1 MRIGMVRLHPRSAGW
16 IGTVATKRLPGLHGI
31 AKMAYINKDMS
42 RKEELRDSIRERLRT
57 LPAEDIAWKSYQ
69 LCNSILALPAW
80 REAKIV
86 ALFASLPTEP
96 VVEFLWDHIRA
107 EGKKVC
113 YPKVNGENLNLIL
126 VNDPTEL
133 VTSRWQLREP
143 VMREP
148 NLQSPEKVDLILVPG
163 LAFSWEGERLGRGG
177 GFYDRLLA
185 RDNIRAFKL
194 GICFDMQ
201 LQRELPLETHDVIV
215 DAIATESGVFQRT
228 APSNSHTAAS

>member
-1 MRIGMVRLHPRSAGW
+1 MHPRPCGGAIRVRMDALHP
-16 IGTVATKRLPGLHGI
+16 GTTRDYRRPDLPAAPRMG
-31 AKMAYINKDMS
+31 YINKYMS
-42 RKEELRDSIRERLRT
+42 RKEELRDSIRERLRA

-80 REAKIV
+80 HE

-96 VVEFLWDHIRA
+96 VVEFLWDHIRS
-107 EGKKVC
+107 EGKRAC
-113 YPKVNGENLNLIL
+113 YPKVNGDNLNLIL

-133 VTSRWQLREP
+133 VASRWQLREP

-163 LAFSWEGERLGRGG
+163 LAFSWEGARLGRGG

-194 GICFDMQ
+194 GVCFDVQ
-201 LQRELPLETHDVIV
+201 LQRELPLENHDVMM
-215 DAIATESGVFQRT
+215 DAIATESGIFRRSL
-228 APSNSHTAAS
+228 PSSSHTAAS